1 MPSENNN
8 NNSGVTPWVGDSMAD
23 TCTITSAYGCF
34 QEDTAHRGGCLW

>member
-23 TCTITSAYGCF
+23 TSTSTYGCF
-34 QEDTAHRGGCLW
+34 QEDTAHRGGRLW